1 MIARVLVGLVLLTPP
16 SAWAC
21 ATCASLAYGDRS
33 FNWAFLGLIL
43 MPFLVGL
50 GIAGVFVSRY
60 YALHPSS
67 ASGSSRSAAADV
79 AQLTHEESSL

>member
-1 MIARVLVGLVLLTPP
+1 MLVVLVLLLPRP
-16 SAWAC
+16 AWAC
-21 ATCASLAYGDRS
+21 ATCMASAYGDRT

-43 MPFLVGL
+43 MPFVVGL

-60 YALHPSS
+60 YALHSDS
-67 ASGSSRSAAADV
+67 ASGSSHGAAADV